1 MAIETIIGLLL
12 QYKYVIIVPLITV
25 VQPILAV
32 AVGIMGRL
40 DLIDIPTAYAVLVLA
55 ALVGDAAWY
64 WIGYKFGERFLAK
77 FGRFVGLSPLHVHVA
92 KILFHKHHAPILVI
106 SKLVNGLGLSVAV
119 LFAAG
124 MSRIPFGRFFLFN
137 AIGEITWSG
146 MMIIVGYFFGTLY
159 LEMSDDLG
167 RWSIVLLG
175 GSIIAAIAIAWAIL
189 QRRFE
194 EYVREEEQRRSATH

>member
-12 QYKYVIIVPLITV
+12 QYKYAIIVPLIMV

-40 DLIDIPTAYAVLVLA
+40 DLIDIPIAYAVLVLA

-64 WIGYKFGERFLAK
+64 WIGYTFGERFLAK

-92 KILFHKHHAPILVI
+92 KLLFHTHHAPILVI

-146 MMIIVGYFFGTLY
+146 IMIIVGYFFGTLY
-159 LEMSDDLG
+159 LEMSDDFG

-175 GSIIAAIAIAWAIL
+175 GSIIAAVAIAWTLL

-194 EYVREEEQRRSATH
+194 AYVREEEGKQSGTL